1 MLMLVKITAKGQ
13 ATIPRALRE
22 ALGVKPGDTL
32 AWAVDKDGVTR
43 VRRVKAQDGEY
54 LQALQET
61 LTEWSSAEDDAAYAN
76 L

>member
-32 AWAVDKDGVTR
+32 AWAVDKDGVAR
-43 VRRVKAQDGEY
+43 VRRVEAQDGEY

-61 LTEWSSAEDDAAYAN
+61 LPEWSSVEDDAAYAN